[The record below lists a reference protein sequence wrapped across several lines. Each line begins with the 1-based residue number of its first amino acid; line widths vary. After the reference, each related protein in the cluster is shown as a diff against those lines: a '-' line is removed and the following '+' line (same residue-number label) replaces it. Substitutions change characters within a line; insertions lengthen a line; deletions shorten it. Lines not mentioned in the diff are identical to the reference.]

1 MELLRIYSAI
11 LRRKWLLIQAV
22 LFFVVAAVVM
32 TKFMPKQYKSTA
44 KVMVSTS
51 DASMSVLSDMG
62 LQELVSGMS
71 ESSDEMQNHIAMLTT
86 KPLLEKVIWRLQ
98 LRTDKGMPLP
108 ADKLLIPG
116 FWSAFEAPPN
126 ITVRQH
132 QNTDIIHVIAQADD
146 PELSSMLANTLAQVY
161 MEETKLQARSE
172 TREARAFVESRLVV
186 VQQEFEQALSLIA
199 DAQEREQVV
208 DLEAEVKSAVS
219 RLSDLMMAAEE
230 NTVRVQEIQAQV
242 REVKALHSLER
253 VDFVGPSTVSEN
265 SDIRSYRESIA
276 QLKHQRQVALK
287 DKTAIH
293 PDVTAID
300 VQITAVEAELQK
312 ALDEQHGLDPTLLKL
327 QTELAGLVEKGIEI
341 NAAID
346 RTTDRFASYPEKMQ
360 TLSQL
365 QLAASAAEQIYKS
378 LQDQSYQIG
387 IAEAMTVSPLQLL
400 EPAVRAEIHVTPKM
414 STNVIVGLFLGLLAG
429 FALVALFE
437 YVDDSVKSPEELRD
451 IWDVPVL
458 GMIPAVKG
466 DRINIAEFKPTHVAV
481 ESLRS
486 LRASLDYTSLDQPIR
501 MLCVSSSLPGEGKS
515 TIANG
520 LAISLAQSGKRVLV
534 VDCDLR
540 RPVQHLFWKGVANDK
555 GVTTVLV
562 GKCDIAEAVQSTGVE
577 NLDVLVSGPLPP
589 NPGKLI
595 ESLRLRQLLLEASKT
610 YDMILVDSPPVL
622 LVNDAVLIHR
632 VVDNLLM
639 VVACADTSRRA
650 IIEARERLEGSGK
663 EPLGTVFNKVA
674 VRVGYYGGG
683 YKKAYSAY
691 YDSPDAS
698 EANEEQGGAA

>member
-312 ALDEQHGLDPTLLKL
+312 ALNEQHGLDPTLLKL